1 MRQTAIILGLALLA
15 LPGITGPASADYPE
29 KPIKLI
35 VPYGG
40 GGSADMSAR
49 LIAKEAEKLLGQS
62 IAIVNIAGGGSG
74 SGTLEASKAPPD
86 GYTLLWQHKS
96 LITAFHTGASKINWD
111 NLTPISNLML
121 FNEVVHVRKDNKDID
136 TLEKLIAKGKA
147 NPETLRFPVQ
157 IGAGAHFSA
166 LELAKA
172 TGVKFH
178 IIASGGDADRLNEQ
192 LGHRADV
199 VFQSITP
206 TLQHIKAGTIIPLG
220 VGAEQRDPGL
230 PDVPT
235 LKEQGY
241 NVVTTFNLGLY
252 GPIGLPE
259 DIVAQWDQVSRKL
272 MENPELQ
279 KKMAEISLFPSYMS
293 TKDYRVYLKKL
304 SDNLHDLAEAG
315 GVLK

>member
-1 MRQTAIILGLALLA
+1 MRNMAFLGLALLA
-15 LPGITGPASADYPE
+15 LPGFTVPANAAYPE

-35 VPYGG
+35 VPYGA
-40 GGSADMSAR
+40 GGSSDISAR
-49 LIAKEAEKLLGQS
+49 VIAKEAEKLLGQS

-74 SGTLEASKAPPD
+74 IGTLEASKATPD

-96 LITAFHTGASKINWD
+96 MITAFHTGASKINWD
-111 NLTPISNLML
+111 HLTPIANLVL
-121 FNEVVHVRKDNKDID
+121 FNEVLHVRKDNKDID

-147 NPETLRFPVQ
+147 NPEKLRLPVQ

-166 LELAKA
+166 LALEKA

-192 LGHRADV
+192 LGKRADV

-206 TLQHIKAGTIIPLG
+206 TLPHIKAGTLIPLG
-220 VGAEQRDPGL
+220 VGAEQRDPEL

-241 NVVTTFNLGLY
+241 DVVTTFHLGLY
-252 GPIGLPE
+252 GPAGLPA
-259 DIVAQWDQVSRKL
+259 DIVAKWDQISKKL
-272 MENPELQ
+272 MENPEMQ
-279 KKMAEISLFPSYMS
+279 KEMAKLSLFPSYMS
-293 TKDYRVYLKKL
+293 TKDFNVYLKKL
-304 SDNLHDLAEAG
+304 SDNLHDLAKAG